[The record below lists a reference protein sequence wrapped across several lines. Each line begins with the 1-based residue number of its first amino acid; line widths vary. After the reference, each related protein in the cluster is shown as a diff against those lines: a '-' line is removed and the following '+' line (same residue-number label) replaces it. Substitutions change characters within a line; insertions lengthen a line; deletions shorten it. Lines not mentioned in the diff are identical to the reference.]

1 MKKILIIFL
10 AFLLVFMVSCKK
22 DEKPI
27 DQEDD
32 DEGNKEIEE
41 VVPIEA
47 THSYLVDSDE
57 VNPYFVVKGIPSD
70 NGFIDYTVIIFLN
83 FPRNYQDKVL
93 EKRYYNYIQCDYSTN
108 DEKTSYVH
116 HFDHADDDG
125 GHLSNAIKIAP
136 RYHIDT
142 PLLKLA
148 CNLRYEYEVDKTR
161 KESEI
166 KFEEDILVFD
176 ETKYSD
182 DMEVENYNFDVV
194 ITKKDDEDY
203 NRYKLVID
211 LDDENKEGHYDI
223 QTWILCDDEVI
234 PFIGYYH
241 YRAMNGDIST
251 VSDEKIS
258 IDRNVNVV
266 YYMVRFYDS
275 EGNISDFYYQKRIN

>member
-22 DEKPI
+22 DENN
-27 DQEDD
+27 ENN
-32 DEGNKEIEE
+32 EEENEENKEIEE
-41 VVPIEA
+41 VSLIDA
-47 THSYLVDSDE
+47 THNYLVDKDE
-57 VNPYFVVKGIPSD
+57 VNPYFVVKGLPSD
-70 NGFIDYTVIIFLN
+70 NGFIDYTLIVFLN

-93 EKRYYNYIQCDYSTN
+93 EKRYYNYIQCDYYTN
-108 DEKTSYVH
+108 DENTSYVH
-116 HFDHADDDG
+116 HFDHGEDDG

-142 PLLKLA
+142 PLLKLS
-148 CNLRYEYEVDKTR
+148 CLLQYEYEMDKTR
-161 KESEI
+161 KEGEI
-166 KFEEDILVFD
+166 KFLEDILVFD
-176 ETKYSD
+176 ETKYSE
-182 DMEVENYNFDVV
+182 DMEVDNYSFDVI

-203 NRYKLVID
+203 NRYKLIID
-211 LDDENKEGHYDI
+211 LDDENINGHYDI

-241 YRAMNGDIST
+241 YRAINGDINT

-275 EGNISDFYYQKRIN
+275 EGNVSDFYYQKRIN